1 MALMHNYRMNKHNGL
16 SQGLGHKIKNIA
28 KFAGAVKSIYDTGKT
43 VYSIAQ
49 VATPYVI
56 PLLGAL

>member
-1 MALMHNYRMNKHNGL
+1 MNYRSNNHNAL

-28 KFAGAVKSIYDTGKT
+28 TFAGAVKSIYDTGKT

-49 VATPYVI
+49 VAAPYVI
-56 PLLGAL
+56 PS

>member
-1 MALMHNYRMNKHNGL
+1 MGNLMNYRNDKHHAF
-16 SQGLGHKIKNIA
+16 SQGLGHKIQNIA

-43 VYSIAQ
+43 VYSIAH
-49 VATPYVI
+49 VAAPYVM